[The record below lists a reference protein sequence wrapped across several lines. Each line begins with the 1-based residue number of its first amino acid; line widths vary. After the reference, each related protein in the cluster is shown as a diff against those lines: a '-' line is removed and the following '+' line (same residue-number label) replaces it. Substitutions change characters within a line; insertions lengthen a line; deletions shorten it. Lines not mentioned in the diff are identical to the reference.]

1 MTTTTAAVYL
11 RSSKDRS
18 DMSPAAQRR
27 MLQELAQS
35 KGLTIVAEFS
45 DTVESGKDENRPGFQ
60 KLLQAIRNPRR
71 GWARLLVID
80 TARIARRRHIAVIF
94 EEMECRKRGVQVI
107 YRSLPDTDPITTML
121 LKSILQ
127 AMDEWHSLTSRDKGL
142 AGMAENVR
150 SGFRAGGRAP
160 TGYRL
165 AKLTTG
171 AVRDGAAVTKSKLE
185 PDPVMAD
192 RIGRYLAARAA
203 GTGRTVAARQC
214 GLTMAGATLIGIEWN
229 ALTYAGHTVWNVH
242 AELKDGQYAGGQ
254 KRRPRKEWVIQQD
267 THPALITQEQAD
279 LILAKLEAYSP
290 HKTRLRGDRYLLSGL
305 LKTPAGTPWWG
316 YGEKYRSE
324 SKGPSTY
331 VSRDALERGVIAR
344 VTQDLQAPQFVQ
356 ALTRA
361 AQTLAAD
368 VSDDTTDGLRNEVA
382 ALASKISRLV
392 DMAAEMTDPA
402 PIMRKIEELETQRA
416 GLAESLQNQEADYQQ
431 RVMLNQITDTH
442 VRNLLTSIAE
452 GMNESDRPT
461 IKSTLATM
469 IERVDL
475 DPATL
480 ACQIHYRLGA
490 DSLLSA
496 GARVK
501 VASPWGRHPNSKPG
515 NGEAVRV
522 VRDVELLEV

>member
-1 MTTTTAAVYL
+1 MTKNTAALYL

-27 MLQELAQS
+27 MLQELAQT
-35 KGLTIVAEFS
+35 KGLAIVAEFS

-60 KLLQAIRNPRR
+60 KLLHAIRNPKR
-71 GWARLLVID
+71 GWSKLLVID

-94 EEMECRKRGVQVI
+94 EEMECRKRSVEVI
-107 YRSLPDTDPITTML
+107 YRSLPETDPITTML

-165 AKLTTG
+165 VQHSTG
-171 AVRDGAAVTKSKLE
+171 AIRDGEAVTKSKLE
-185 PDPVMAD
+185 PDPAIAD
-192 RIGRYLAARAA
+192 RVGRYLAVRAA
-203 GTGRTVAARQC
+203 GTGRTQAAREC
-214 GLTMAGATLIGIEWN
+214 GLTLAGASLIGIEWN

-242 AELKDGQYAGGQ
+242 AELKDGQYVGGQ
-254 KRRPRKEWVIQQD
+254 KRRPRSEWVIQQD

-279 LILAKLEAYSP
+279 LILGRLETFNP
-290 HKTRLRGDRYLLSGL
+290 HKTRNRGDRYLLSGL

-331 VSRDALERGVIAR
+331 VSRDALEQGVMGR
-344 VTQDLQAPQFVQ
+344 VMEDLKAPHFVQ

-368 VSDDTTDGLRNEVA
+368 VSDDTSESTRSEVA

-392 DMAAEMTDPA
+392 DMASEMVEPA
-402 PIMRKIEELETQRA
+402 PIMRKISELEQQRA
-416 GLAESLQNQEADYQQ
+416 QLAECLQEQEAAYQQ
-431 RVMLNQITDTH
+431 RVMLNQITEHH
-442 VRNLLTSIAE
+442 VRSLLGDIANN
-452 GMNESDRPT
+452 MADADRPT
-461 IKSTLATM
+461 LKSTLATM
-469 IERVDL
+469 IERIDL
-475 DPATL
+475 DPSTL
-480 ACQIHYRLGA
+480 ACQIHYRVGA

-496 GARVK
+496 GNRVK
-501 VASPWGRHPNSKPG
+501 DASPWGRQLSSDSRPAIARSWKWT
-515 NGEAVRV
+515 
-522 VRDVELLEV
+522 